1 VSLLYGRCFSVGF
14 IVVIVSAAC
23 RYIYVKDVVNG
34 RSKKVFNELN
44 LLFEAALIV
53 LFYMEP
59 ARSVRKT

>member
-1 VSLLYGRCFSVGF
+1 MFFVVF
-14 IVVIVSAAC
+14 IVVIVSVAC